1 MRRCFVALALAM
13 VLPLPV
19 VAAEVTVRPGE
30 TLSELAERHGVS
42 VERLLKA
49 NGLSNPNHVEAG
61 RKLILPPGASTRASA
76 SRPASGKSS
85 AAGGVVVVQPGETLS
100 EIAEREGV
108 SVSRLMQL
116 NGLTKADSV
125 QAGARLVLGGATGA
139 SSSLRATASRT
150 RTGSANVVVVRPG
163 DTLSQIAEREGV
175 SVSRLMQLNGISKP
189 DDLSIGAKLVLGN
202 GGEPAT
208 APAAAATTRPKPSP
222 APSSFPSNASTHEV
236 KPGESLSVIA
246 EGYGVPISRLLALNG
261 ISDPNKLSVG
271 TKLQLRGSVP
281 ATVRPASV
289 AATPASSAA
298 TAAPGPSNPTPKP
311 ASSQPLPSRAASASP
326 SAAASRTTL
335 VSTSSPAATVA
346 STGSQARGTSSGA
359 TANAVAMASASPA
372 SSGSMTAAG
381 TSKPDSSGSRPS
393 GTTTNTRPAQ
403 VATATASSRPAQA
416 SPTPSK
422 PDWRTYGPL
431 QVDWA
436 NWQPMGGSL
445 VAPTLNA
452 DGRSLYL
459 AINCGARK
467 LNATSQAGQ
476 WKTWD
481 DPQTDFESQIVS
493 DLCKS
498 RS

>member
-49 NGLSNPNHVEAG
+49 NGISNPNHVEAG
-61 RKLILPPGASTRASA
+61 RKLILPPGASTRAST
-76 SRPASGKSS
+76 SRPASGTSS

-116 NGLTKADSV
+116 NGITKADSV
-125 QAGARLVLGGATGA
+125 QAGARLVLGSAAGA
-139 SSSLRATASRT
+139 SSSPRATASRT
-150 RTGSANVVVVRPG
+150 RTGSGNVVVVRPG

-175 SVSRLMQLNGISKP
+175 SVSRLMELNGISKP
-189 DDLSIGAKLVLGN
+189 DALSIGAKLVLGN
-202 GGEPAT
+202 GGESAT
-208 APAAAATTRPKPSP
+208 APAAAVATTRPKPSSP
-222 APSSFPSNASTHEV
+222 TSSFPSNASSHEV

-261 ISDPNKLSVG
+261 ISDPNKLNVG

-281 ATVRPASV
+281 ATGRPASV
-289 AATPASSAA
+289 AASPASSAT
-298 TAAPGPSNPTPKP
+298 TAAPSPSNPTPKP
-311 ASSQPLPSRAASASP
+311 ASSQPLPSRTASASP
-326 SAAASRTTL
+326 SAAASGTSL
-335 VSTSSPAATVA
+335 ASTSSPAATAA
-346 STGSQARGTSSGA
+346 SKGSEARDTSSGA
-359 TANAVAMASASPA
+359 SANTVAMASPSPA
-372 SSGSMTAAG
+372 NSG
-381 TSKPDSSGSRPS
+381 TSTSAGASKPAASGSRPS
-393 GTTTNTRPAQ
+393 ATTTNTRPAQ
-403 VATATASSRPAQA
+403 VATASSRPAQA